1 MKRVVVHDKG
11 FTVTELTIGALFAMV
26 VIGSLYGFYREQ
38 LFGLL
43 SQEAKTATLE
53 DGRGAL
59 DMMVREIRNA
69 GGWSA
74 GVVPSGCARIVEAT
88 ATRIHIQADLDG
100 NGDCSS
106 LSGEDV
112 LYDLSGPT
120 STCPGTTIRR
130 NGNCLVGNVLLGPAS
145 DFLSYYRAGS
155 TTPLNH
161 PITDFATV
169 QRVKVVFLVQV
180 TNPNPNVGG
189 AIKSVL
195 SSSIDFRN

>member
-1 MKRVVVHDKG
+1 VQGLIVRDRG
-11 FTVTELTIGALFAMV
+11 FTATELIIGALFAMV

-53 DGRGAL
+53 EGRGAL
-59 DMMVREIRNA
+59 DLMVREIRNA

-74 GVVPSGCARIVEAT
+74 GIVPSGCARIVEAT

-100 NGDCSS
+100 NGDCGS

-112 LYDLSGPT
+112 LYELSGPT

-130 NGNCLVGNVLLGPAS
+130 NGNCLVGNVLLAAGS
-145 DFLSYYRAGS
+145 DLFSYYGSGS
-155 TTPLNH
+155 TIPLTH
-161 PITDFATV
+161 PITDFVAV
-169 QRVKVVFLVQV
+169 HRVKVIFSVQV
-180 TNPNPNVGG
+180 ANPSPNAAG

-195 SSSIDFRN
+195 SSSIDLRN